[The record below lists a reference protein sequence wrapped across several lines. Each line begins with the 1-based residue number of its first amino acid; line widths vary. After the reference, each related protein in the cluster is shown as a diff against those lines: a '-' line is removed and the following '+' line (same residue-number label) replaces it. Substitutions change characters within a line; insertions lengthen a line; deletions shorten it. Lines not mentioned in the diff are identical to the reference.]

1 MYLSSM
7 TLMPVI
13 PSPTFFR
20 IKKKLKLEPEEL
32 YSSVTIVVE
41 LSTP

>member
-7 TLMPVI
+7 MLMPVI
-13 PSPTFFR
+13 PSPTFFK
-20 IKKKLKLEPEEL
+20 IKPKKLKLEPEEL

-41 LSTP
+41 